1 MSVQTAYDFK
11 HAEGFVGQ
19 MADLQLTNVISRTVE
34 ASAIDFG
41 LAVVRGTTDTECKLP
56 TATGG
61 SFLGLT
67 VRTIAGT
74 ADTAGDRKYQIDE
87 SANILDEGVIYA
99 ICEDGCTQGDPVS
112 FRYVAGTGQLGGL
125 VTTPVASE
133 TDVIANAVWDTTT
146 AAGEIG
152 RVKFK

>member
-1 MSVQTAYDFK
+1 MPVQTSYELE
-11 HAEGFVGQ
+11 HAQGFVGQ
-19 MADLQLTNVISRTVE
+19 FADLQLTNVFSKTVE

-41 LAVVRGTTDTECKLP
+41 LAVVRGTTDTECKLA

-61 SFLGLT
+61 SFLGIT
-67 VRTIAGT
+67 ARTIAGE

-99 ICEDGCTQGDPVS
+99 ICEDGCTQGDPVY
-112 FRYVAGTGQLGGL
+112 FRYAAGTGQLGGL
-125 VTTPVASE
+125 LAANVVSE
-133 TDVIANAVWDTTT
+133 TDLIANAVWETTT

-152 RVKFK
+152 RVKLK

>member
-1 MSVQTAYDFK
+1 MSVQTQYDLE
-11 HAEGFVGQ
+11 HAAGLVGQ
-19 MADLQLTNVISRTVE
+19 IADMEVQNVFSR
-34 ASAIDFG
+34 SAETTEIDFG
-41 LAVVRGTTDTECKLP
+41 LAVVRGTADDQAILA

-67 VRTIAGT
+67 VRTVAGT
-74 ADTAGDRKYQIDE
+74 ADTAGVRKYEIGE
-87 SANILDEGVIYA
+87 SMNILDEGVIYA

-125 VTTPVASE
+125 VTTPVALE
-133 TDVIANAVWDTTT
+133 TDVIPNAVWNTTI

-152 RVKFK
+152 QVKFK

>member
-1 MSVQTAYDFK
+1 MSVQTSYDNV

-19 MADLQLTNVISRTVE
+19 MADLQLTNVLSRNAE
-34 ASAIDFG
+34 ASVIDFG
-41 LAVVRGTTDTECKLP
+41 LAVVRGTADDQCKLA

-74 ADTAGDRKYQIDE
+74 ADAAGDRKYQINE
-87 SANILDEGVIYA
+87 SVNILDEGTIYA
-99 ICEDGCTQGDPVS
+99 ICEDGCVPGNPVS
-112 FRYVAGTGQLGGL
+112 FRYVAGTGQVGGL
-125 VTTPVASE
+125 RTVAVTAE

-146 AAGEIG
+146 AAGAIG

>member
-1 MSVQTAYDFK
+1 MVQNSYDFK

-19 MADLQLTNVISRTVE
+19 MADLQLTNVLSRNAE
-34 ASAIDFG
+34 ASEIDFG
-41 LAVVRGTTDTECKLP
+41 LAVVRGTADDQCKLA

-74 ADTAGDRKYQIDE
+74 ANTAGDRKYQINE
-87 SANILDEGVIYA
+87 SVNILDEGVIYA
-99 ICEDGCTQGDPVS
+99 ICEDGCVPGDDVF
-112 FRYVAGTGQLGGL
+112 FRHTVAGVEVLGAL
-125 VTTPVASE
+125 R
-133 TDVIANAVWDTTT
+133 TDADTADADQIPNAVWDTTT

-152 RVKFK
+152 RVKLK

>member
-19 MADLQLTNVISRTVE
+19 MADLQLTNVLSKTVE
-34 ASAIDFG
+34 ASEIDFG
-41 LAVVRGTTDTECKLP
+41 LAVVRGTTDTECKLA

-67 VRTIAGT
+67 VRTVAGT
-74 ADTAGDRKYQIDE
+74 ADATGVRKYQIDE

-125 VTTPVASE
+125 VTTPVVGE
-133 TDVIANAVWDTTT
+133 TDVIANAVWDETI

>member
-11 HAEGFVGQ
+11 HGEGFVGQ

-41 LAVVRGTTDTECKLP
+41 LAVVRGTTDTECKLA

-74 ADTAGDRKYQIDE
+74 ADTVGDRKYQIDE

-133 TDVIANAVWDTTT
+133 TDVIPNAVWDTTT
-146 AAGEIG
+146 TAGAIG
-152 RVKFK
+152 KVKFK

>member
-1 MSVQTAYDFK
+1 MSVQTAYELE

-19 MADLQLTNVISRTVE
+19 YADLQLSNVFSRSVE
-34 ASAIDFG
+34 ATEIDFG
-41 LAVVRGTTDTECKLP
+41 LAVVRGTADDQCKLA

-67 VRTIAGT
+67 GRTIAGT
-74 ADTAGDRKYQIDE
+74 ADTAGDRKYQIGE

-99 ICEDGCTQGDPVS
+99 ICEDGCVPGNPVS

-125 VTTPVASE
+125 VTTPVASK
-133 TDVIANAVWDTTT
+133 TDVIPNAVWDTTT